1 MKPERQEVCCKNCTH
16 FIEMEPDH
24 TRLFSDR
31 YGCDF
36 HKLYD
41 GEVSEPHWQ
50 SCPEHYSTISKSRSD
65 KLKQL
70 GI

>member
-1 MKPERQEVCCKNCTH
+1 
-16 FIEMEPDH
+16 MEPDH

>member
-1 MKPERQEVCCKNCTH
+1 MKSEKQEVCCKNCAH
-16 FIEMEPDH
+16 FIEMEPDN

-41 GEVSEPHWQ
+41 GEVSDPHWQ
-50 SCPEHYSTISKSRSD
+50 SCPEHYSNISKSRND

>member
-1 MKPERQEVCCKNCTH
+1 MKSEKQEVCCKNCAH
-16 FIEMEPDH
+16 FIEMEPDN

-31 YGCDF
+31 YGCNL

-41 GEVSEPHWQ
+41 GEVSDPHWQ
-50 SCPEHYSTISKSRSD
+50 SCPEYQSHISKSRND

>member
-1 MKPERQEVCCKNCTH
+1 MKAGNQEVCCKSCAH

-24 TRLFSDR
+24 NRLFSDR
-31 YGCDF
+31 YGCDL

-41 GEVSEPHWQ
+41 GEVSHPHWQ
-50 SCPEHYSTISKSRSD
+50 SCPEHQSHISKSRSD

>member
-1 MKPERQEVCCKNCTH
+1 
-16 FIEMEPDH
+16 MEPDH
-24 TRLFSDR
+24 TRLFYDR
-31 YGCDF
+31 YGCDL

-50 SCPEHYSTISKSRSD
+50 SCPEHQSTISKIRED
-65 KLKQL
+65 KLKQI

>member
-1 MKPERQEVCCKNCTH
+1 MKSEKQEVCCKNCAY
-16 FIEMEPDH
+16 FIEIEPDN

-31 YGCDF
+31 YGCNY

-41 GEVSEPHWQ
+41 GEVSDPSWQ
-50 SCPEHYSTISKSRSD
+50 SCPQHYSNVSKLRNE
-65 KLKQL
+65 KLKEL

>member
-1 MKPERQEVCCKNCTH
+1 MKSEKQEVCCKNCAY

-24 TRLFSDR
+24 NRLFSDR
-31 YGCDF
+31 YGCDL

-41 GEVSEPHWQ
+41 GEVSDPHWQ
-50 SCPEHYSTISKSRSD
+50 SCSEYQSHISKSRSD

>member
-1 MKPERQEVCCKNCTH
+1 MKSEKQEVCCKNCAY
-16 FIEMEPDH
+16 FIEMEPDYN
-24 TRLFSDR
+24 RLFSDR
-31 YGCDF
+31 YGCDL

-41 GEVSEPHWQ
+41 GEVSDPHWQ
-50 SCPEHYSTISKSRSD
+50 SCTEYQSHISKSRSD

>member
-1 MKPERQEVCCKNCTH
+1 MKEKCCANCAY

-31 YGCDF
+31 YGCDL

-41 GEVSEPHWQ
+41 GEVSNPHWQ
-50 SCPEHYSTISKSRSD
+50 SCPQHYSNISKLRND
-65 KLKQL
+65 KLKEL

>member
-1 MKPERQEVCCKNCTH
+1 
-16 FIEMEPDH
+16 MEPDH

-36 HKLYD
+36 HNLYN
-41 GEVSEPHWQ
+41 GEVSYPHWQ
-50 SCPEHYSTISKSRSD
+50 SCPQHQSFISKSRSD
-65 KLKQL
+65 KLKEL